1 MKLTILGGGGFRVPQ
16 VFAAIASDE
25 AGLRIDE
32 LTLYDPHLARL
43 GAIRAVVAQLEQG
56 FTHPPRVTATSDL
69 DAALSGADFIFCAI
83 RVGGALGRTFDERIA
98 LGLGVLG
105 QETTGPGG
113 LAYAIRTLPVML
125 KIAERARV
133 LAPDAWFINFTN
145 PAGIVTEG
153 LRRVLGDRVVGICD
167 TPIGLIRRAVTAVTA
182 GATAGTFD
190 AGMHDAGTFDAG
202 TFDAVTFDYVGLNHL
217 GWLRSLVIDGRDRLP
232 DLLADTSLLHGIEEA
247 RLMGLDWVRAL
258 GALPNE
264 YLYYY
269 YFTRDA
275 VSAIRGDAQTRGE
288 FLLSQQTAFYDAVA
302 RDPGSAVG
310 RWRQVRAE
318 RDETYMKE
326 SRTDD
331 ESRDAA
337 DVAGGGYEGVALD
350 IMAAI
355 GHDRPKQMILNVR
368 NGSAVPGLPPDA
380 VVEVL
385 CEVDAK
391 GPRPVGAPPLAGAQL
406 GLVQQVKAVERL
418 AIQAARTHSASL
430 AVHALALHPLVDS
443 VTTARVLFQGYCGRI
458 PTLAAV
464 FDRREPGGSGP

>member
-1 MKLTILGGGGFRVPQ
+1 MKLAILGGGGFRVPL
-16 VFAAIASDE
+16 VYE
-25 AGLRIDE
+25 AVLNDPNPQRV
-32 LTLYDPHLARL
+32 THVSLYDRDPARL
-43 GAIRAVVAQLEQG
+43 EAIGHVLRGMAQG
-56 FTHPPRVTATSDL
+56 FDGAAVIDVTDDL
-69 DAALSGADFIFCAI
+69 DTALAGADFVFSAV
-83 RVGGALGRTFDERIA
+83 RVGGLAGRTVDERVA
-98 LGLGVLG
+98 LDLGLLG

-113 LAYAIRTLPVML
+113 LSFGLRTVPVAVR
-125 KIAERARV
+125 IAERVAAVCPR
-133 LAPDAWFINFTN
+133 AWVINFTN
-145 PAGIVTEG
+145 PAGMITEAMQQ
-153 LRRVLGDRVVGICD
+153 VLGERVIGICD
-167 TPIGLIRRAVTAVTA
+167 SPIGLGRRAARA
-182 GATAGTFD
+182 LG
-190 AGMHDAGTFDAG
+190 HDPDT
-202 TFDAVTFDYVGLNHL
+202 TSLDYVGLNHL
-217 GWLRSLVIDGRDRLP
+217 GWLQALGHEGRNVLP
-232 DLLADTSLLHGIEEA
+232 DLIADPGLLSGIEEG
-247 RLMGLDWVRAL
+247 RLFGAEWIQSL
-258 GALPNE
+258 GAIPNE

-355 GHDRPKQMILNVR
+355 RHDRPKQMILNVR

-464 FDRREPGGSGP
+464 FDRPEPGGSGL